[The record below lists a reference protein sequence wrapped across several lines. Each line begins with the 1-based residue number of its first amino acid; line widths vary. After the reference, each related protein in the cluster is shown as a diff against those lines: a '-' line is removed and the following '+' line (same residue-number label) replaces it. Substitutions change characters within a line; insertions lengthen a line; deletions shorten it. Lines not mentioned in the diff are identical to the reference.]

1 MLQAPVIGF
10 YILRK
15 QSFPSSDA
23 IPGESVLCF
32 KKRKASASPE
42 RGCVAQTSR
51 STPES
56 LGGELALRLVWATQ
70 PRSVIYRCVLMFDF
84 EVFGFAGI
92 AAAFESSPRRIG
104 KQGAGH
110 HDISVLFFGSD
121 KYVWRFAMFYPI
133 HNH

>member
-1 MLQAPVIGF
+1 MQ
-10 YILRK
+10 Y
-15 QSFPSSDA
+15 
-23 IPGESVLCF
+23 PGSQFFVS

-42 RGCVAQTSR
+42 GGCVAQTSR

-70 PRSVIYRCVLMFDF
+70 PRSVIYRCVLPLNF
-84 EVFGFAGI
+84 EAFGFAGI
-92 AAAFESSPRRIG
+92 AASFESSPRRIR

-110 HDISVLFFGSD
+110 HDISVLFFRGD